1 MSTVTLIR
9 PLARSWAATEDRLPL
24 NDPMGVLL
32 AATIT
37 TSATI
42 AQLAALH
49 SLTRLTL
56 GLLKTNRFLFLTGE
70 EKTPSQ
76 VRLDHNYRLLTVQ
89 SEMYKILT
97 YFTIGFAFSCVCNII
112 FMICIHE
119 NV

>member
-1 MSTVTLIR
+1 M
-9 PLARSWAATEDRLPL
+9 

-97 YFTIGFAFSCVCNII
+97 YFTIASLLATV
-112 FMICIHE
+112 
-119 NV
+119 VTLYS